1 MTATTFRAPTD
12 SGLKEVPLQKKN
24 GVLAVLQMRHDP
36 FGFQRK
42 RLAEFGKISALK
54 MFGRDWVVASGPEA
68 TEQVLMNKD
77 KAFANG
83 PAWTFLIGPFF
94 NRGVMLL
101 DFDEHRSH
109 RLILQ
114 QGFNP
119 AVLKKYMALMQ
130 PMIETRMQ
138 TFPTGQVELF
148 HEFKALTL
156 DVALEVFLGL
166 ELPKAEADRINK
178 AFLET
183 VQAGV
188 AVIRKPIPGTRWG
201 KGIRSRKILED
212 FFYSHIPAKRAT
224 KTDDLFSVLCHAE
237 SEEGK
242 TFSDEDIVNHMI
254 FVLMAA
260 HDTSTITMTQMC
272 YRMAK
277 SPEWQRRAREQSLS
291 MDSELS
297 YDDLGKLTELDMIL
311 KESLRMCTPVP
322 AHPRAA
328 VKDTQLQGYFIPKGT
343 FVSLT
348 ALNDHYD
355 PEIYS
360 DPWRFD
366 PERFGPDRA
375 EDKKHRMAWH
385 PFGGGVHKCI
395 GLYFG
400 QMEIKT
406 IMHQLLRN
414 YEWSVPDD
422 YTLPMNYSSL
432 PIPKD
437 GFPVTLRKR

>member
-1 MTATTFRAPTD
+1 MTTAYSQIPAD
-12 SGLKEVPLQKKN
+12 SDLKEVQFSKKS
-24 GVLAVLQMRHDP
+24 GISSVLGMRKDP

-42 RLAEFGKISALK
+42 REEEFGRVSGMSA
-54 MFGRDWVVASGPEA
+54 FGKKWVVASGAPAAE
-68 TEQVLMNKD
+68 EVLMNKK

-83 PAWTFLIGPFF
+83 PAWSYLIGPFF

-114 QGFNP
+114 QGFST
-119 AVLKKYMALMQ
+119 AALKSYMDLMQ
-130 PMIETRMQ
+130 PMIAKRMQ
-138 TFPTGQVELF
+138 DFPTGKVLLF
-148 HEFKALTL
+148 KEFKALTL

-166 ELPKAEADRINK
+166 ELPKDEADRINK

-188 AVIRKPIPGTRWG
+188 AVIRKPVPGTRWW
-201 KGIRSRKILED
+201 KGIRSRKILEE

-224 KTDDLFSVLCHAE
+224 ATDDLFSVLCRAE
-237 SEEGK
+237 SEEGQ
-242 TFSDEDIVNHMI
+242 TFTDEDVVNHLI

-260 HDTSTITMTQMC
+260 HDTSTISMTQMC

-277 SPEWQRRAREQSLS
+277 SPEWLTKAREES
-291 MDSELS
+291 MALGAELS
-297 YDDLGKLTELDMIL
+297 YDDLNKLPALDAIF

-322 AHPRAA
+322 AHPRMA
-328 VKDTQLQGYFIPKGT
+328 VEDTEVQGYFVPKGSMVT
-343 FVSLT
+343 LT
-348 ALNDHYD
+348 ALWNHYD
-355 PEIYS
+355 ESIYS
-360 DPWRFD
+360 DPWTFD
-366 PERFGPDRA
+366 PDRFSKERA
-375 EDKKHRMAWH
+375 EDKKHRMAWS

-406 IMHQLLRN
+406 IMHHLLRN
-414 YEWSVPDD
+414 YDWDVPAD
-422 YTLPMNYSSL
+422 YELPMDYSSL

-437 GFPVTLRKR
+437 GLPVTLRRL

>member
-1 MTATTFRAPTD
+1 
-12 SGLKEVPLQKKN
+12 
-24 GVLAVLQMRHDP
+24 
-36 FGFQRK
+36 
-42 RLAEFGKISALK
+42 
-54 MFGRDWVVASGPEA
+54 
-68 TEQVLMNKD
+68 
-77 KAFANG
+77 
-83 PAWTFLIGPFF
+83 
-94 NRGVMLL
+94 
-101 DFDEHRSH
+101 
-109 RLILQ
+109 
-114 QGFNP
+114 
-119 AVLKKYMALMQ
+119 
-130 PMIETRMQ
+130 
-138 TFPTGQVELF
+138 
-148 HEFKALTL
+148 
-156 DVALEVFLGL
+156 
-166 ELPKAEADRINK
+166 
-178 AFLET
+178 
-183 VQAGV
+183 
-188 AVIRKPIPGTRWG
+188 
-201 KGIRSRKILED
+201 
-212 FFYSHIPAKRAT
+212 
-224 KTDDLFSVLCHAE
+224 
-237 SEEGK
+237 
-242 TFSDEDIVNHMI
+242 MI

-260 HDTSTITMTQMC
+260 HDTSTISMTQMC

-297 YDDLGKLTELDMIL
+297 YDDLGKLTELDLIF

-328 VKDTQLQGYFIPKGT
+328 VKDTQIQGYFVPKGT

-348 ALNDHYD
+348 ALSDHYD

-422 YTLPMNYSSL
+422 YELPMNYSSL

-437 GFPVTLRKR
+437 GFPVTLRKL